1 MAFKSSF
8 DELIKDIKSISF
20 SNNPSNGE
28 TAQPASSKPDN
39 GVNMKSKFLETW
51 NNFRYDMRSD
61 PSFKKDSPL
70 WLLGKCYH
78 LKKPSLSSDTSE
90 NAGSQQSTSESYN
103 MLPKHLKLFL
113 VDFHS
118 KLWFTYRKGFPTLND
133 TNLTSDTGWG
143 CMLRTAQMMIA
154 QSFIV
159 HLLGRNWRWTPSRL
173 SMEQSDIH
181 RNIITWF
188 LDEQNIRCP
197 FSLHQLTEIGL
208 SYRCKPGNWYGPN
221 TAAYIMQD
229 ALECAKGKTELLN
242 NIMVYIAQDSTVYI
256 DDVIEM
262 CEWKNTASDADLK
275 TSTTSSNRSVIVLI
289 PVRLGEA
296 TLNPIY
302 IPCIQSMLT
311 LDQSVGIMGGKPK
324 HSLYFIG
331 FQDEYLFYLDPH
343 YCQQADHPAAFK
355 NDLLQNYHCN
365 SPRKT
370 NISKMDPSCC
380 LGFYCR
386 DYKDFQSFVC
396 EANKFLS
403 PPKQKMSYPLCL
415 IMKGSALDH
424 RIRRKSEADSFTVIP
439 TSSDGFTEI
448 EFNEKTF
455 DTEDKTDGVIAVS
468 DDESKASS
476 STDKFSFSLASTKSL
491 LTNIYKS
498 KSPKP
503 DRKFR
508 SMEEEF
514 ELL

>member
-51 NNFRYDMRSD
+51 NNFRYVKNMRSD

-90 NAGSQQSTSESYN
+90 NAGEPTQNNLTVI
-103 MLPKHLKLFL
+103 LIHLKLFL

-197 FSLHQLTEIGL
+197 FSLHQLTEIECIALHLGILVCYLIAVLLHSKNAPLHLFLIKSLQTTGL

-424 RIRRKSEADSFTVIP
+424 
-439 TSSDGFTEI
+439 
-448 EFNEKTF
+448 
-455 DTEDKTDGVIAVS
+455 
-468 DDESKASS
+468 
-476 STDKFSFSLASTKSL
+476 FSLASTKSL